1 MVKKNF
7 RKDEKVSNK
16 KKHFL
21 KRGENKERFEKKKYG
36 GEDKPRR
43 FNKKDKEE
51 KRSFRDNKKERF
63 ERTERNGEYKPKR
76 FVKRDGEFK
85 RSFRENKQE
94 RFKRTEQNG
103 EERSKRFVKR
113 EESKKRNYR
122 EEKRERYYK
131 RTEREGED
139 RPKRFIKREDNQKRF
154 SRDDKRER
162 YQKRTGEDRPKRFV
176 KREDNQKR
184 FSRDDKRER
193 YQKRTGE
200 ERPKRFVKRE
210 DNQKRSFRD
219 DKRERYQKRTGEDR
233 PKRFVKRED
242 NQKRSFRDD
251 KRERYQ
257 KRTGEDRPKRFVK
270 REDNQKRS
278 FRNDKR
284 EYVKTSERQ
293 QSEKSVSKTWNKFQ
307 KPKSVIVKKHNKK
320 KSLPFIAEDKSLNE
334 PIRLNR
340 FIAKGGVCSR
350 READE
355 LISKGLISVNGKV
368 VTELGVKVHP
378 KQDIVMYKG
387 KRLVAE
393 QLVYFLLN
401 KPGNMITT
409 MDDPLGRKTVM
420 DLMSK
425 ATDVR
430 IFPVGRLDRNTSGL
444 LLFTNDG
451 ALTKKLT
458 HPSHEVKKIYYVR
471 LSKAVSQED
480 MLTLLKGVELEDGLA
495 KVDRIDYAAGGEANE
510 VGVELHSGKNRIV
523 RRIFEHLHYKVE
535 VLDRV
540 GFAFLTKKNLPRGRW
555 RTLTE
560 KEVHFLKMI

>member
-1 MVKKNF
+1 M
-7 RKDEKVSNK
+7 SNK

-162 YQKRTGEDRPKRFV
+162 YQKRTGE
-176 KREDNQKR
+176 E
-184 FSRDDKRER
+184 
-193 YQKRTGE
+193 
-200 ERPKRFVKRE
+200 
-210 DNQKRSFRD
+210 
-219 DKRERYQKRTGEDR
+219 R